1 MYRSQEILQIFYKK
15 NLSKDIIKY
24 ILHLEREKIYVDC
37 VYQMILNS
45 YIFFKY
51 QKDKIFYIDIKNRFL
66 NEIQEINGDTEYLK
80 KYCKK
85 LYHIRKENK
94 ISAHYINSLRF

>member
-1 MYRSQEILQIFYKK
+1 MYRSQEILQILSTK
-15 NLSKDIIKY
+15 NLPKEISKY
-24 ILHLEREKIYVDC
+24 ILHLEREKIYVES

-45 YIFFKY
+45 YIFTKY

-66 NEIQEINGDTEYLK
+66 NEIQEINGDTQYLK

-94 ISAHYINSLRF
+94 ISAVYINSLRF

>member
-1 MYRSQEILQIFYKK
+1 MNRSQEIIQIFYKK

-24 ILHLEREKIYVDC
+24 ILEIEREKVYVEC

-45 YIFFKY
+45 YLFFKY
-51 QKDKIFYIDIKNRFL
+51 QKDKIFYIDIKNRFI

-94 ISAHYINSLRF
+94 ISALYINSLRF